1 MSAIKPAIESAMELD
16 TPSLA
21 PEQVRRR
28 QFVTV
33 RRGFDPD
40 QVREFLDRIAD
51 QMQAQQGM
59 LREARLEA
67 EAGTRPSEPRVD
79 PYHQLAAR
87 FAETLRSADEQAE
100 RIRREATEDA
110 RRLLE
115 EARAEADR
123 IRTDA
128 QAKAEEA
135 RASAERA
142 LREARERAD
151 QTIAGLSTRRDALV
165 DQLARMQSRL
175 LGVAHDLETAIDSD
189 LVDEEPVEPPPIFIG
204 EADPAR
210 EPKSPPE
217 PVTARRADEERE
229 RPMSANPPIDA
240 SYDALWD
247 GTETIQ
253 LEVPDIPP
261 LDLSWGD
268 DDDV

>member
-1 MSAIKPAIESAMELD
+1 MSAIELD
-16 TPSLA
+16 SPSLA

-40 QVREFLDRIAD
+40 QVREFLERVAD
-51 QMQAQQGM
+51 QMQTQQEM

-67 EAGTRPSEPRVD
+67 EAGTRVSETRVD

-87 FAETLRSADEQAE
+87 FADTLRSADEQAE

-110 RRLLE
+110 RRLLD

-128 QAKAEEA
+128 QGKAEEA

-142 LREARERAD
+142 LREARGRAD

-175 LGVAHDLETAIDSD
+175 LGVAHDLEVAIDSD
-189 LVDEEPVEPPPIFIG
+189 LADEEPVEPPPIFVG
-204 EADPAR
+204 EADRVR
-210 EPKSPPE
+210 EAEGRPE
-217 PVTARRADEERE
+217 PVGAQPSEEDGERAR
-229 RPMSANPPIDA
+229 SAARPIDA
-240 SYDALWD
+240 GYDALWE